1 MADSSHSNDAHPRE
15 VLWSLIKDIRFAMI
29 THQHPDGHLH
39 ACPMT
44 TANKEGM
51 DESQHLY
58 FLIQQG
64 SDLARCVAQSPQI
77 NIAYADTDRDSYV
90 SVSASAHISD
100 DAALKSTL
108 YGPMAKAWF
117 PEGPNDPNLRIL
129 VARAEH
135 AEYWDVK
142 QSKLVQLFAM
152 AKAAVTGVPPQE
164 MGHHQEVRL

>member
-1 MADSSHSNDAHPRE
+1 MADSSNPRE
-15 VLWSLIKDIRFAMI
+15 ALWELIKDIRFAMI
-29 THQHPDGHLH
+29 THHHADGHLH
-39 ACPMT
+39 AVPMT

-51 DESQHLY
+51 NEDQHLY
-58 FLIQQG
+58 FLINHN
-64 SDLARCVAQSPQI
+64 SDLARSVVASPQV
-77 NIAYADTDRDSYV
+77 NLAYADADKDSYV
-90 SVSASAHISD
+90 SVSAQAHISD
-100 DAALKSTL
+100 DLALKEKL

-117 PEGPNDPNLRIL
+117 PDGPNDPNLRIL

-152 AKAAVTGVPPQE
+152 AKAAVTGHPPKD

>member
-1 MADSSHSNDAHPRE
+1 MPEYDANPRE
-15 VLWSLIKDIRFAMI
+15 ALWELIKDIRFAMVI
-29 THQHPDGHLH
+29 HHHDDGHLH

-51 DESQHLY
+51 DEDQNLY
-58 FLIQQG
+58 FLINKT
-64 SDLARCVAQSPQI
+64 SDLARCVQHNGQI
-77 NIAYADTDRDSYV
+77 NVSYADPGKDSYV
-90 SVSASAHISD
+90 SVSAQARISD
-100 DAALKSTL
+100 DMALKEKL
-108 YGPMAKAWF
+108 FNAMAKAWF
-117 PEGPNDPNLRIL
+117 PDGVTDPNLAVL

-152 AKAAVTGVPPQE
+152 AKAAVTGDQPDA